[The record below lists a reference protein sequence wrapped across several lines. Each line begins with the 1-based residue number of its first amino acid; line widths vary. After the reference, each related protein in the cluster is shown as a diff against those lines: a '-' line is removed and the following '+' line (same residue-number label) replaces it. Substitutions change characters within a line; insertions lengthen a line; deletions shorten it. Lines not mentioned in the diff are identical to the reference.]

1 MAKPMS
7 YAARRALE
15 SLPVVDGQ
23 QYRVEEVKRLDETC
37 AGCAASNG
45 GNLPSTHLCE
55 QLPECTKSKRLDGRN
70 VVFVDCGKAVR

>member
-1 MAKPMS
+1 MPKPLS
-7 YAARRALE
+7 YAARRTFE
-15 SLPVVDGQ
+15 SLPVVAGQ
-23 QYRVEEVKRLDETC
+23 QYRAEEVKRLDETC